1 LTSVAGGVAL
11 TMGMGM
17 GMGWLW
23 IKARVERDM
32 DRGGVHIVI
41 VLARRLGR
49 APPSSH
55 LDVRGG
61 RSGNPAVPRGVEQE
75 HPRLSSH

>member
-1 LTSVAGGVAL
+1 
-11 TMGMGM
+11 MGMGM

-23 IKARVERDM
+23 IKARVERNK
-32 DRGGVHIVI
+32 DRGEVHIVI

-49 APPSSH
+49 APP
-55 LDVRGG
+55 VVAPG
-61 RSGNPAVPRGVEQE
+61 RSGKPAVPRGVEPE